1 MKKQQELYRIIV
13 SERYKNVTTGFIKKD
28 LIDRFTSLED
38 SNYEASQGIF
48 LSEYIVDAQYVGDI
62 LDELD
67 LIEQGKPVNIP
78 AFSNNISNSRD
89 NGKILGIWK
98 FNSFNYDD
106 FKYLNDEEIESLFLK
121 QYEAYRKG
129 ESPYKFPNGH
139 KPKKTVEKNQVVNGL
154 IDTIIHRMVNTYTL
168 TEDLTARKLAVGT
181 SNVVTNIGNAQL
193 GLEKYRSDFTDAFQN
208 SNIASFVLFV
218 NRNTANGNE
227 SVVVADA
234 GNTTTS
240 IKISPGEAALFNIGD
255 RIRVTTTS
263 FDFTDITNIDLVND
277 ILTLSSS
284 EPLSAIPTGGEQ
296 VIQVWAEA
304 GVFGNS
310 NTGAAANTGT
320 LYNRVNGLEFVKD
333 DSKII
338 LIEVQFIFTAL

>member
-1 MKKQQELYRIIV
+1 MKKQQDLYRIPV
-13 SERYKNVTTGFIKKD
+13 SEHYKNVTTGFIKKD
-28 LIDRFTSLED
+28 LIDRFTTIESH
-38 SNYEASQGIF
+38 NYNASSGVL
-48 LSEYIVDAQYVGDI
+48 LSDYIIDQTYVGDAI
-62 LDELD
+62 EDLDK
-67 LIEQGKPVNIP
+67 IEQGIPVNMP
-78 AFSNNISNSRD
+78 ALSQSTSNNKESGRV
-89 NGKILGIWK
+89 LGIWK

-106 FKYLNDEEIESLFLK
+106 FSHLNDEEIEKLFIE
-121 QYEAYRKG
+121 QYEAYRSG
-129 ESPYKFPNGH
+129 NSPYKFPNGH

-181 SNVVTNIGNAQL
+181 SNVVTNVGNAQL
-193 GLEKYRSDFTDAFQN
+193 GLEKYRNDFTDAFQN

-284 EPLSAIPTGGEQ
+284 EPLSAVPSGGEQ

-310 NTGAAANTGT
+310 NTGASANTGT
-320 LYNRVNGLEFVKD
+320 LFNRVNGLEFVKD